1 MQYDHF
7 KGTEEKCSWKFQPD
21 YYTIELQLYT
31 WGENMFED
39 IDKKKALL
47 DKKIPLNKDVIYN
60 LKKYFDV
67 ELTYNS
73 NAIEGNT
80 LTITETKIIL
90 EEGIT
95 IGKGK
100 TLKEHLEVINH
111 KEAIDLLLY
120 IHLLM
125 ATEDVQGFLQI

>member
-1 MQYDHF
+1 M
-7 KGTEEKCSWKFQPD
+7 
-21 YYTIELQLYT
+21 
-31 WGENMFED
+31 
-39 IDKKKALL
+39 
-47 DKKIPLNKDVIYN
+47 
-60 LKKYFDV
+60 

-95 IGKGK
+95 IGKVK